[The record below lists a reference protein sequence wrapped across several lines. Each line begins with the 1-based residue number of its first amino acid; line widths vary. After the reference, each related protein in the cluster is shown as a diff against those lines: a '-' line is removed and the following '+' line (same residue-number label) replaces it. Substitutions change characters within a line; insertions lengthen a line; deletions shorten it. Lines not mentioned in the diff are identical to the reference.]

1 MQNKINLL
9 VAETI
14 EKINLATTKKE
25 LTDIKVEVMGK
36 NGALTSFMRN
46 MKDLPN
52 DQKPLVGKFV
62 NDARVQIEEVLNA
75 KFTLLSQK
83 ELQEKLDAEKID
95 ITIDKKDR
103 KPGGIHPINIVRRK
117 VVDFFT
123 SMGFVNCFNSIVFA

>member
-1 MQNKINLL
+1 MQEKINVL

-14 EKINLATTKKE
+14 EKINSAQTQKD

-62 NDARVQIEEVLNA
+62 NEARVKIESVLDV
-75 KFTLLSQK
+75 KFK
-83 ELQEKLDAEKID
+83 ELSEKELA
-95 ITIDKKDR
+95 KKLNIR
-103 KPGGIHPINIVRRK
+103 KLK
-117 VVDFFT
+117 Q
-123 SMGFVNCFNSIVFA
+123 